1 MVKCIKIIDGEK
13 KECGREVCQ
22 GKAIFYKFPLSS
34 MCQHHRNE
42 EIKRMEKE
50 KC

>member
-1 MVKCIKIIDGEK
+1 MVKCIFKDKETG
-13 KECGREVCQ
+13 KECGREVCP
-22 GKAIFYKFPLSS
+22 GKAVFYKFPLSS